1 MTYNPMQRHILN
13 RKLYRLFKAEQL
25 EGFHDALKLL
35 AQKID
40 WYVNAH
46 SIDEEETNRIIQE
59 IFIRLWMNR
68 EHLEFG
74 TFENTIHAVTYK
86 VTQQFFENPEDAL
99 K

>member
-1 MTYNPMQRHILN
+1 MQRHILN
-13 RKLYRLFKAEQL
+13 RKLYQLFKAEQL

-40 WYVNAH
+40 WYVTAH
-46 SIDEEETNRIIQE
+46 STDEEETTRIIQE

-68 EHLEFG
+68 QHLEYD

-86 VTQQFFENPEDAL
+86 VTLQFFENPEDAL
-99 K
+99 R

>member
-1 MTYNPMQRHILN
+1 PMQRHILN
-13 RKLYRLFKAEQL
+13 RKLYQLFKAKKL

-46 SIDEEETNRIIQE
+46 STNEEETNRIIQE

-68 EHLEFG
+68 EHLKYN
-74 TFENTIHAVTYK
+74 TFEDTIHAMTYK